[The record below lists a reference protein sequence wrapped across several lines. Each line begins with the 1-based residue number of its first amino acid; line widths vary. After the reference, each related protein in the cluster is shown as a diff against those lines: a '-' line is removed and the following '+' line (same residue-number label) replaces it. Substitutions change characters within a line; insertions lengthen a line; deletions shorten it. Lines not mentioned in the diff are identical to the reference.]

1 MLLSA
6 GQLPVFGLPG
16 VLGYL
21 LLALNAQ
28 IFFYFATIGAV
39 FEIIV
44 DVLVREVALQLS
56 PDLCCFLAAL
66 LRVAT

>member
-1 MLLSA
+1 VLLSA
-6 GQLPVFGLPG
+6 GQLPAFGLPG

-28 IFFYFATIGAV
+28 IFFYVATIGAV

-44 DVLVREVALQLS
+44 DVLVREVAL
-56 PDLCCFLAAL
+56 
-66 LRVAT
+66 